1 MERQSFLQRMLNVFL
16 NPTKAFDDI
25 AKNVTWQDWVWPL
38 VLISVVLALV
48 PRLYQ
53 DIKLSEAL
61 TMIQKQERSIMDNPN
76 VPEDRKADIQKRFDK
91 ARGNIL
97 DAKENP
103 WKLKY
108 IWGIILFPVYLF
120 VFVSIFAGLLMLI
133 GNFGLGEKARFFQ
146 VFTVVVLSYYI
157 GGNGAMLQMPEGIGV
172 LETIV
177 KTPLILAK
185 QSSSVYLSPGL
196 FMENTT
202 TFLGRFMNQLDVFR
216 LWSVAVLGIGFA
228 KIYRRPFSTGI
239 WTVGTLWLVLT
250 ALGAGLSGL
259 IPGAQ

>member
-1 MERQSFLQRMLNVFL
+1 MERQSFLQRLLNVFL
-16 NPTKAFDDI
+16 SPTKAFDDI
-25 AKNVTWQDWVWPL
+25 AEKATWQDWVWPL

-48 PRLYQ
+48 PRFYQ
-53 DIKLSEAL
+53 DIKLNEAL

-76 VPEDRKADIQKRFDK
+76 VPDDRKADIQQRFDK

-97 DAKENP
+97 DAKEHP

-108 IWGIILFPVYLF
+108 VWGVILYPVYLF
-120 VFVSIFAGLLMLI
+120 VFVSIFAVLLMLI
-133 GNFGLGEKARFFQ
+133 GNFGMGEKVRFFQ
-146 VFTVVVLSYYI
+146 VFTIVMLSYYI
-157 GGNGAMLQMPEGIGV
+157 GGNGALLQMPEGIGV

-185 QSSSVYLSPGL
+185 HSSSVYLSPGL
-196 FMENTT
+196 FMDNTT
-202 TFLGRFMNQLDVFR
+202 TFLGRFLNQLDIFR

-228 KIYRRPFSTGI
+228 KVYRRPISTGI
-239 WTVGTLWLVLT
+239 WTVGALWLVLT